1 MISAELIAELEKN
14 TEDLFDLF
22 DVKQCDAT
30 TGTCKMSLGKFKK
43 LKNQL
48 KDLKRLLANARNSVL
63 SNYDVAESIRF
74 ETLVKLDFIEDST
87 IDVQY
92 LLSEWEV

>member
-14 TEDLFDLF
+14 TEDLFALF
-22 DVKQCDAT
+22 DVKQCDIA
-30 TGTCKMSLGKFKK
+30 TGTCEMSFGKFKK

-48 KDLKRLLANARNSVL
+48 KDLKRSLANARNSVL
-63 SNYDVAESIRF
+63 NNYDVAESIRF
-74 ETLVKLDFIEDST
+74 ETLVRLNFIEDST

-92 LLSEWEV
+92 LLSEWDV